1 MRMLVIL
8 LQSVL
13 HSASVQ
19 SKEINKLFLQFTIAA
34 VLLLLFVS
42 ALIIYICIRFRER
55 PGSPLPKQIGK
66 NNRLELL
73 MFLFPVL
80 SIAILLFATLRT
92 IDRVMQPAEGK
103 PDVII
108 TGH

>member
-13 HSASVQ
+13 HSASTQ
-19 SKEINKLFLQFTIAA
+19 AKEINKLFGQFTIAA

-42 ALIIYICIRFRER
+42 LLIIYICIRFRDR
-55 PGSPLPKQIGK
+55 PGNPLPKQIGK

-73 MFLFPVL
+73 MFIFPVVT
-80 SIAILLFATLRT
+80 IAILLVATLRT
-92 IDRVMQPAEGK
+92 INRVMKPAEGQ
-103 PDVII
+103 PD
-108 TGH
+108 